1 MIGCL
6 VTLHENQ
13 QDLDR
18 VVEQDCALSKT
29 LDQLLLLT
37 ESSTPSSL
45 DITGPHTRYT
55 DKDTLQMEELMAT

>member
-18 VVEQDCALSKT
+18 LVEQDRALAKT
-29 LDQLLLLT
+29 LDHILLLT
-37 ESSTPSSL
+37 KSATSDVDALHTP
-45 DITGPHTRYT
+45 YT